1 MQLQLK
7 LLYNILGGLNMRHEV
22 LVPLGMERQ
31 EKPYEEL
38 GLSNYFI
45 FGKVM
50 KDKNLCKQMLECLT
64 GRLIDDVTE
73 ITIEDS
79 TKITYDSKDIRYDVY
94 VEDLNGNVYDAE
106 MQNYRSGIRE
116 QLPFRSRFYQGMI
129 DFSALEHGMPYSTLK
144 DSYVIFICTFDPFKR
159 GKGCYYFSNICHD
172 EPTLSLN
179 DGRAILFFNTKGDFS
194 NLPDA
199 ARDFLNYL
207 ETGNVDGVFSQQLDS
222 AVEFARHN
230 RKWRAEYMKTLV
242 YNNDLKNEGREEGR
256 IEGRNEGAIAFIHTL
271 RKLNI
276 PDSVILENLV
286 SEFNFDEK
294 EAKRFINIA

>member
-1 MQLQLK
+1 ME
-7 LLYNILGGLNMRHEV
+7 HEV
-22 LVPLGMERQ
+22 LVPLGREPQ
-31 EKPYEEL
+31 TIPYEEL

-64 GRLIDDVTE
+64 GRRIDDVTE

-94 VEDLNGNVYDAE
+94 VEDLSGNVYDAE

-129 DFSALEHGMPYSTLK
+129 DFSALEQGMPYSTLK

-159 GKGCYYFSNICHD
+159 GKGCYYFPNICQE

-179 DGRAILFFNTKGDFS
+179 DGRAILFFNTKGVFS
-194 NLPDA
+194 NLTDDA
-199 ARDFLNYL
+199 KDFLNYM
-207 ETGNVDGVFSQQLDS
+207 ETGDVDGAFSQQLDS
-222 AVEFARHN
+222 AVELARHN

-242 YNNDLKNEGREEGR
+242 YNNDIRNEGREEGRIEGR
-256 IEGRNEGAIAFIHTL
+256 IEGRNEGAIALVHTL

-276 PDSVILENLV
+276 PDSVILENLIT
-286 SEFNFDEK
+286 EFHFDEK
-294 EAKRFINIA
+294 EAKGIINIA